1 MIKVIQGIFS
11 VHVYMSDLLSF
22 ENLAFNMG
30 TVDKIARIVKI
41 IESSVG
47 FKWHCNLRPAEVWI
61 TLPFVAVTL

>member
-1 MIKVIQGIFS
+1 
-11 VHVYMSDLLSF
+11 MSDLLSF